1 MSSSILH
8 QCPSCGHISDIS
20 QSLAAFIEN
29 PHCTQCG
36 MSASE
41 SSSKIQDE
49 LAMLFDRQ
57 MTMSMTPTHDEA
69 IPISQP
75 NQNQNQNLTYSITQ
89 HYNHSAH
96 VASSAPTT
104 STLQATNQADSL
116 APVQDIHAVLR
127 HNGLDP
133 ATFSVGQL
141 ELFRNADAAQQQ
153 RLIQTWQF
161 YSTPHSSPLQD
172 MDMNDDAMAEFVEY
186 HGEQAEPYMSS
197 GYGVEAVENAS
208 PVEPSTGKPYDSSTD
223 PVYRGAQE
231 WWEMP
236 RTSSMESQYGLFEE
250 RSRHYSNSDSTWQP
264 QVGRCF
270 H

>member
-1 MSSSILH
+1 
-8 QCPSCGHISDIS
+8 
-20 QSLAAFIEN
+20 
-29 PHCTQCG
+29 

-57 MTMSMTPTHDEA
+57 MSMTMAPAPTPPRNDNYEA
-69 IPISQP
+69 IP
-75 NQNQNQNLTYSITQ
+75 

-104 STLQATNQADSL
+104 SNMQANSQADSMAL
-116 APVQDIHAVLR
+116 MVQDIHAVLR
-127 HNGLDP
+127 HHGLDP
-133 ATFSVGQL
+133 ATFSMAQL
-141 ELFRNADAAQQQ
+141 ELFKNADAAQQR

-161 YSTPHSSPLQD
+161 YSTPQSSSSLD
-172 MDMNDDAMAEFVEY
+172 LEMNDDSMAEFVEY
-186 HGEQAEPYMSS
+186 HGEHAEPYMTS
-197 GYGVEAVENAS
+197 GYGVEAVEAQDTTT
-208 PVEPSTGKPYDSSTD
+208 PTTAVEPSTGKPYDSSTD

-250 RSRHYSNSDSTWQP
+250 RSRHYSNSNSNSTWQP
-264 QVGRCF
+264 QRCF

>member
-1 MSSSILH
+1 
-8 QCPSCGHISDIS
+8 
-20 QSLAAFIEN
+20 
-29 PHCTQCG
+29 

-41 SSSKIQDE
+41 SSSKLQDE
-49 LAMLFDRQ
+49 LSMLFDRQ
-57 MTMSMTPTHDEA
+57 MSMSMAPAPAAPLRNDPHEA

-75 NQNQNQNLTYSITQ
+75 SQGLSYSITQ

-96 VASSAPTT
+96 VASSAPT
-104 STLQATNQADSL
+104 STQPNQADSMAL
-116 APVQDIHAVLR
+116 MVQDIQAVLR
-127 HNGLDP
+127 HHGLDP
-133 ATFSVGQL
+133 AAFSMAQL

-161 YSTPHSSPLQD
+161 YNTPQSSPTQD
-172 MDMNDDAMAEFVEY
+172 LEMNDDSMAEFVEY
-186 HGEQAEPYMSS
+186 HGEHAEPYMSS
-197 GYGVEAVENAS
+197 GYGVEAGKGLDDSTAA
-208 PVEPSTGKPYDSSTD
+208 PAVEPSTGKPYDSSTD

-236 RTSSMESQYGLFEE
+236 RDSNIESQYGLFEE

-264 QVGRCF
+264 QRCF

>member
-1 MSSSILH
+1 
-8 QCPSCGHISDIS
+8 
-20 QSLAAFIEN
+20 
-29 PHCTQCG
+29 

-57 MTMSMTPTHDEA
+57 MSMTMAPTPTPPRNDNYEA
-69 IPISQP
+69 IPVAPQPISQP
-75 NQNQNQNLTYSITQ
+75 NLSYSITQ

-104 STLQATNQADSL
+104 SNTQANSQADSMAL
-116 APVQDIHAVLR
+116 LVQDIHAVLR
-127 HNGLDP
+127 HHGLDP
-133 ATFSVGQL
+133 AAFSMGQL
-141 ELFRNADAAQQQ
+141 ELFKNADPAQQK

-161 YSTPHSSPLQD
+161 YSTPQSSPSLD
-172 MDMNDDAMAEFVEY
+172 LEMNDDSMAEFVEY
-186 HGEQAEPYMSS
+186 HGEHAEPYMTS
-197 GYGVEAVENAS
+197 GYGVEAVEVQDTA
-208 PVEPSTGKPYDSSTD
+208 PTTAVEPSTGKPYDSSTD

-236 RTSSMESQYGLFEE
+236 RTSSMESQYGLYEE
-250 RSRHYSNSDSTWQP
+250 RSRHYSNSNSNSNSNSTWQP
-264 QVGRCF
+264 QRCF